1 MNNREAYPIIFY
13 KEYRYFYNEKYKDE
27 TIDKVVSKHPRIS
40 ANKIAKVQ
48 LKCFRG
54 PALSS
59 E

>member
-27 TIDKVVSKHPRIS
+27 TIDRFVSKHPRIS
-40 ANKIAKVQ
+40 ANKIA
-48 LKCFRG
+48 L
-54 PALSS
+54 PS